1 MLGKLTIYCLLIFSF
16 FFVQQAI
23 FAQDPAKIDSLE
35 NALKSKNR
43 KGRFDILIALSS
55 ELARSDNA
63 RSYTLADEAISL
75 SQKLHDTKLE
85 VSGYINK
92 GYCYELN
99 YKDSMAI
106 VMFQKAFEISEKEN
120 YNEGKAETL
129 YRIGRSFS
137 YQKAFARSSEYLD
150 KSLQLARDIK
160 NLKTEGQVLSCMA
173 DNMRQTGNI
182 DEAITGYNE
191 ALIPAR
197 AAEDINTVGNV
208 YSSLGAIYYARGN
221 FHEAIKNWEESME
234 MRIRQGN
241 LLRVAQTENN
251 IANAYYNLAR
261 YDMAIEY
268 YQKAL
273 PIFEKFKYSPGIASI
288 YNGMAVIYFDQRLY
302 DKSLENHLKKLEMS
316 RESGNLKEVGNTLNN
331 IGNVYEKITY
341 DSLLKI
347 MGPESEDIFIRDNT
361 DKYLKMYSRALDYY
375 NQSLKIR
382 KDLNDRPGLI
392 VTMGNIGILYMHA
405 GKLDTAMEYLEM
417 TRTLSQEMNN
427 IDELARALM
436 RIGQICAYKYQYDT
450 ALRYLNQSL
459 DYAKQ
464 MDIKALMQDIY
475 GILSTLYEK
484 KNDHYQ
490 ALAYYKLYSAVKD
503 SISKKETLNMMT
515 EMQVKFET
523 ENVVKANELLM
534 VKSQLGEAKV
544 KQQKILIYF
553 FISILFLASVL
564 VFFMIRHNLLKRQ
577 RTNLEEHGK
586 VFSGLWYKKISLILL
601 RLFHWLI

>member
-1 MLGKLTIYCLLIFSF
+1 MSGKFVTYCLLIIIF
-16 FFVQQAI
+16 FICQPAI

-35 NALKSKNR
+35 NALTSKNR
-43 KGRFDILIALSS
+43 KSRFDILIALSS
-55 ELARSDNA
+55 ELARIDYAHSHA
-63 RSYTLADEAISL
+63 LADEAISL
-75 SQKLHDTKLE
+75 SQKLHNIKFE
-85 VSGYINK
+85 VTACNNK

-99 YKDSMAI
+99 YEDSLAI
-106 VMFQKAFEISEKEN
+106 LMFQKAFEISEKEH
-120 YNEGKAETL
+120 YDEGKAEAL
-129 YRIGRSFS
+129 FRIGRSFS
-137 YQKAFARSSEYLD
+137 YQKDFARSSEYLD

-160 NLKTEGQVLSCMA
+160 NLKIEGQVLSCMA

-191 ALIPAR
+191 ALIRAR
-197 AAEDINTVGNV
+197 AAEDINTIGNV

-221 FHEAIKNWEESME
+221 FHEAINYYEKSME

-241 LLRVAQTENN
+241 MLRVAQTENN

-273 PIFEKFKYSPGIASI
+273 PVFEKFKYSPGIASI
-288 YNGMAVIYFDQRLY
+288 YNGMAVIYFDQKLY
-302 DKSLENHLKKLEMS
+302 DKSLENHLKKLEIS
-316 RESGNLKEVGNTLNN
+316 RETNNLKEVGNTLNN

-341 DSLLKI
+341 DSLLKV
-347 MGPESEDIFIRDNT
+347 MGPESEDIIIRDKT
-361 DKYLKMYSRALDYY
+361 DKYLKLYSRALDYY

-382 KDLNDRPGLI
+382 KDLNDRPGLL
-392 VTMGNIGILYMHA
+392 VTLGNIGILYMHA
-405 GKLDTAMEYLEM
+405 GKLGTALEYLEM
-417 TRTLSQEMNN
+417 TRTLSLEMNN
-427 IDELARALM
+427 IAELARALM
-436 RIGQICAYKYQYDT
+436 RIGQICAYKYQYDA
-450 ALRYLNQSL
+450 ALQFLNQSL
-459 DYAKQ
+459 VYAKQ

-475 GILSTLYEK
+475 GILSALYEK

-503 SISKKETLNMMT
+503 SISKKETLNMIT

-534 VKSQLGEAKV
+534 VKSQLSETRV

-553 FISILFLASVL
+553 FVIILFLISVL
-564 VFFMIRHNLLKRQ
+564 VFFLIRHNFLKRQ
-577 RTNLEEHGK
+577 NTNPDGHGQQ
-586 VFSGLWYKKISLILL
+586 FSELWLKKISLKLL